1 MAKIRRM
8 PINLQMQRIKCD
20 IVNAGHEPDKFDVAA
35 HIDSTLSY
43 NENRKNIANI
53 CGYKIGDK
61 QIGTSSRRGGQMSN
75 NLNSLLSQADE
86 FNKAEKRRR
95 ANERQRAKG
104 PRPAK
109 KVSKAT
115 FKKMKPLSAWQCD
128 GFYIMDPAEKKQ
140 DSARMALRPGRR
152 RSKSGKIYYERRRNR
167 SDMPGSRI

>member
-86 FNKAEKRRR
+86 FNKAEKRR
-95 ANERQRAKG
+95 
-104 PRPAK
+104 
-109 KVSKAT
+109 KAT